1 MAPVDTPRADAHHPW
16 EAPAD
21 SPRYTS
27 RRPPPGDRA
36 LRLHPAD
43 PSPAVPLLREVSSLV
58 TDPRGPSGVRIAYI
72 ITKASPIGGA
82 QIHVRDLAAALA
94 AQGHSPTV
102 ITSGSGAFI
111 DDLRA
116 LGIPVTVLRHLTAP
130 IRPWTDLRALRE
142 IRSALAELRPELIA
156 AHSSKAGILARV
168 AARSI
173 RVPVVFTVH
182 GWAFTPGVPPLEAAL
197 YRRVERMVGPLA
209 SRIITV
215 SEYDRRLGLEA
226 RIAPPDRLV
235 TVHNGM
241 PDVAAELRADPS
253 RTPARLVMVARYGAQ
268 KDHPT
273 LLRALTSLRHLPW
286 ELDLVGDGPARGET
300 EALALELGLRERVHF
315 LGQRK
320 DVDRL
325 LAGAQVSLLIT
336 NWEGFPL
343 SILEAM
349 RAGLPVV
356 ASDVGGVAESVRDGE
371 TGFLVPRGD
380 VEALRDRIERLLT
393 DPALRVRLGGSG
405 RERFIRDFTLDV
417 SVARTLAVYR
427 DTLAAAGGRSPA

>member
-1 MAPVDTPRADAHHPW
+1 MTDAPRM
-16 EAPAD
+16 
-21 SPRYTS
+21 S
-27 RRPPPGDRA
+27 G
-36 LRLHPAD
+36 LRI
-43 PSPAVPLLREVSSLV
+43 V
-58 TDPRGPSGVRIAYI
+58 YI

-82 QIHVRDLAAALA
+82 QIHVRDLAAAIA
-94 AQGHSPTV
+94 ARGHEPTV
-102 ITSGSGAFI
+102 ITSGTGTFI

-116 LGIPVTVLRHLTAP
+116 LGIPVVVLRHLTTP
-130 IRPWTDLRALRE
+130 IRPLDDLRALRE
-142 IRSALAELRPELIA
+142 IHSALAGLRPDLIA
-156 AHSSKAGILARV
+156 AHSSKAGILARL
-168 AARSI
+168 AARRL

-197 YRRVERMVGPLA
+197 YRRVERLVGPLA
-209 SRIITV
+209 SRIIAV

-226 RIAPPDRLV
+226 RVATPDRLV

-241 PDVAAELRADPS
+241 PDIPVQLRADPAQ
-253 RTPARLVMVARYGAQ
+253 TPVRLVMVARYGAQ

-273 LLRALTSLRHLPW
+273 LLRALAELRGDPW
-286 ELDLVGDGPARGET
+286 ELDLIGDGPLMGEI
-300 EALALELGLRERVHF
+300 EALASRLGLAGRVRF

-325 LAGAQVSLLIT
+325 LAAAQVSLLVT

-356 ASDVGGVAESVRDGE
+356 ASDVGGVGESVRDGE
-371 TGFLVPRGD
+371 NGFLVPRGD
-380 VEALRDRIERLLT
+380 VARLRDRIARLLT
-393 DPALRVRLGGSG
+393 DPELRARMGASG
-405 RERFIRDFTLDV
+405 RERFVRDFTLDA

-427 DTLAAAGGRSPA
+427 DTLAHAQAGDGTRRSG